1 MADEVITQ
9 AAPPAASPTP
19 EASAPAAAPVETP
32 SSSATAASS
41 EVKPKTPAAAPIAET
56 VLGKD
61 DAPKPEAK
69 APEVK
74 TEIKPTEVKPEAKPV
89 EGEKPAEVKA
99 EEKPA
104 ELPKFEWKMPEGVTV
119 DQERVA
125 EFNKELGEFINAN
138 KLEAKLGQEFGQK
151 LLNRHVQEVQSV
163 AEKVAQAYNKVWT
176 DQTKTWLED
185 FKKDPEIGGNR
196 QNTTTN
202 AARDFIRKFGG
213 TAEQQ
218 TELRTIL
225 EKTGLGNHKAL
236 IRVMANANLKLA
248 EPKALKAEVP
258 VNEEKSSLKTKM
270 YGRKKS

>member
-1 MADEVITQ
+1 MADEIAQPV
-9 AAPPAASPTP
+9 AAPAVTPTP
-19 EASAPAAAPVETP
+19 EVSAPAAAPVESVP
-32 SSSATAASS
+32 SSAPAASS
-41 EVKPKTPAAAPIAET
+41 EAKPETPAAPIAET
-56 VLGKD
+56 VLGVV
-61 DAPKPEAK
+61 DAPKPEVK
-69 APEVK
+69 APETKIEVK
-74 TEIKPTEVKPEAKPV
+74 TPEVKPEVKPA
-89 EGEKPAEVKA
+89 EGDKPAEVKA
-99 EEKPA
+99 EEKPV
-104 ELPKFEWKMPEGVTV
+104 ELPKFEWKLPEGVQV
-119 DQERVA
+119 DQERVG
-125 EFNKELGEFINAN
+125 EFNKELGEFIASN
-138 KLEAKLGQEFGQK
+138 KLDAKLGQEFGQK
-151 LLNRHVQEVQSV
+151 LLNRHVSEIQSV

-236 IRVMANANLKLA
+236 IRVMANANVKLA
-248 EPKALKAEVP
+248 EPKAIKAEVP
-258 VNEEKSSLKTKM
+258 PVQEKMGLKAKM